1 VSVRWED
8 SISGGL
14 KDILEKSRHLTDD
27 VAVGAEIILEDSAK
41 RVPERS
47 GDLVGSGRVKADRG
61 GDNAVGITYD
71 GPYARWI
78 HEHLH
83 FKHPAG
89 GEAKFLETAV
99 ITKGEAAVNKA
110 GEHFWERL

>member
-1 VSVRWED
+1 VRWEN
-8 SISGGL
+8 SLSAGL
-14 KDILEKSRHLTDD
+14 KEVLEKSRNLTDD
-27 VAVGAEIILEDSAK
+27 VAYGAALILEDSDK
-41 RVPERS
+41 RVPEQS
-47 GDLVGSGRVKADRG
+47 GDLVGTGKVNPDRG

-83 FKHPAG
+83 FKHPRG
-89 GEAKFLETAV
+89 GEAKFLETAML
-99 ITKGEAAVNKA
+99 TKGEDAVNKA